1 MIKFVTLRNI
11 SKMKKLHQLIISSFF
26 RTFLP
31 TIVVVMFILLMQF
44 IWLYVDELVGK
55 GLEWQV
61 IAELLFYWS
70 ASLIPQ
76 ALPLAVLLAS
86 IMTFGNLGE
95 TYELVAAKAAG
106 VSIWKMFKPMYFVM
120 FGISLFGVFVSNVLI
135 PVANL
140 KSRALLYDVRE
151 KKPALAIT
159 EGVFYSGIQGITIR
173 VGKKDKNTQEM
184 QDIIIYDK
192 RANTSHSTVISAKK
206 GTMSL
211 SNDGRFLF
219 FTLFDGAR
227 YEEMETQKNYY
238 NTFPHTSTYFS
249 KEKIMFDL
257 TVFNFNRTDE
267 DLFKHNY
274 EMLNVVQLDFYSD
287 SLKRLKYTKALELKS
302 FVKPYYFFLKRDT
315 SQKNE
320 VINLRD
326 TVKTMTDLFQKG
338 YRDNILNNAES
349 NTRTVKNV
357 ISYSLTERYENKKSA
372 ARYDIEW
379 HKKFVL
385 AIACVIMFFIGA
397 PLGSIIRKG
406 GFGLP
411 VVVSILLYLSYHIIS
426 LSGEKASKTL
436 VWTPFLGIWIGI
448 MILTPLGFFLTY
460 QASNDSSLFNKTV
473 WVNIFKR
480 LTQKK

>member
-1 MIKFVTLRNI
+1 
-11 SKMKKLHQLIISSFF
+11 MKKLHQLIISSFF

-76 ALPLAVLLAS
+76 AMPLAVLLAS

-106 VSIWKMFKPMYFVM
+106 VSIWQMFKPMYVVM
-120 FGISLFGVFVSNVLI
+120 LGISLFGVFVSNILI
-135 PVANL
+135 PKANL

-173 VGKKDKNTQEM
+173 VGKKNKQTQEM
-184 QDIIIYDK
+184 RDIVIYDK
-192 RANTSHSTVISAKK
+192 RANTTHSTVISAEK
-206 GTMSL
+206 GTMNLSL
-211 SNDGRFLF
+211 DGRFLF
-219 FTLFDGAR
+219 FTLYNGAR

-238 NTFPHTSTYFS
+238 NTFPHSSTYFS
-249 KEKIMFDL
+249 EEKIMFDL

-274 EMLNVVQLDFYSD
+274 EMLNVFQLQYYSD
-287 SLKRLKYTKALELKS
+287 SLKLLKYIKAIELKS
-302 FVKPYYFFLKRDT
+302 YVRPYYYFLK
-315 SQKNE
+315 K
-320 VINLRD
+320 D
-326 TVKTMTDLFQKG
+326 TVKNLTPVVLQDSIKSMTDLFEIRNK
-338 YRDNILNNAES
+338 DNILNNAES

-357 ISYSLTERYENKKSA
+357 ISYSITERNDIKKSA

-385 AIACVIMFFIGA
+385 AIACIIMFFIGA

-411 VVVSILLYLSYHIIS
+411 VVVSILLYLLYHIVS
-426 LSGEKASKTL
+426 LSGEKAAKTL
-436 VWTPFLGIWIGI
+436 AWSPFFGIWLGI
-448 MILTPLGFFLTY
+448 MVLMPLGIFLTY
-460 QASNDSSLFNKTV
+460 QASNDSSLFNKNA
-473 WVNIFKR
+473 WINIFKR
-480 LTQKK
+480 FVPKNKNSK

>member
-1 MIKFVTLRNI
+1 MRNHF
-11 SKMKKLHQLIISSFF
+11 KMKKLHQLIISSFF

-76 ALPLAVLLAS
+76 AMPLAVLLAS

-95 TYELVAAKAAG
+95 TYELVAAKASG
-106 VSIWKMFKPMYFVM
+106 ISIWQMFKPMYFVM
-120 FGISLFGVFVSNVLI
+120 FGISIFGIFVSNILI

-159 EGVFYSGIQGITIR
+159 EGVFYSGIQGITLR
-173 VGKKDKNTQEM
+173 VGKKDKQTQEM

-206 GTMSL
+206 GTMTL
-211 SNDGRFLF
+211 SDDGRFLF
-219 FTLFDGAR
+219 FTLYDGAR
-227 YEEMETQKNYY
+227 YEEMESQRNYY
-238 NTFPHTSTYFS
+238 STFPHSSTYFS
-249 KEKIMFDL
+249 EEKIMFDL
-257 TVFNFNRTDE
+257 SVLNFNRTDE

-274 EMLNVVQLDFYSD
+274 EMLNVFQLQYYSD
-287 SLKRLKYTKALELKS
+287 SIKVVKYKKALELKGY
-302 FVKPYYFFLKRDT
+302 VKPYYFFLKKDT
-315 SQKNE
+315 LLKSTSSNLVNDTIKN
-320 VINLRD
+320 VINLFEPIY
-326 TVKTMTDLFQKG
+326 K
-338 YRDNILNNAES
+338 DNILNNAEN

-357 ISYSLTERYENKKSA
+357 ISYSVNERNEIKKSG

-385 AIACVIMFFIGA
+385 AIACIIMFFIGA

-411 VVVSILLYLSYHIIS
+411 VVVSILLYLIYHIIS
-426 LSGEKASKTL
+426 LSGEKAAKTMAWSPL
-436 VWTPFLGIWIGI
+436 AGIWIGI
-448 MILTPLGFFLTY
+448 MVLTPLGFFLTY
-460 QASNDSSLFNKTV
+460 QASNDSSLFNKNA
-473 WVNIFKR
+473 WIGIFKKIIP
-480 LTQKK
+480 KKSNL

>member
-1 MIKFVTLRNI
+1 
-11 SKMKKLHQLIISSFF
+11 MKKLNKLIISNFF

-31 TIVVVMFILLMQF
+31 TIVIVMFILLMQF

-106 VSIWKMFKPMYFVM
+106 ISIWKMFKPMYVAM
-120 FGISLFGVFVSNVLI
+120 LGISLFGVFVSNVLI
-135 PVANL
+135 PIANL
-140 KSRALLYDVRE
+140 KSRSLLYDVRE

-173 VGKKDKNTQEM
+173 IGKKDKRTQEM
-184 QDIIIYDK
+184 FDIIIYDK
-192 RANTSHSTVISAKK
+192 RANNTHSTVISAKK
-206 GTMSL
+206 GKMTL

-219 FTLFDGAR
+219 FTLYDGAR
-227 YEEMETQKNYY
+227 YEEMETQRNYY
-238 NTFPHTSTYFS
+238 NSFPHSSTYFS
-249 KEKIMFDL
+249 QEKIMFDL
-257 TVFNFNRTDE
+257 TVFNFSRTDE

-274 EMLNVVQLDFYSD
+274 EMLNVFQLQFFSD
-287 SLKRLKYTKALELKS
+287 SLKVLKYKKALELKG
-302 FVKPYYFFLKRDT
+302 FVKPYYHFLKNDLT
-315 SQKNE
+315 TAIADKDSNYAKGDSVLNLFNSQYKD
-320 VINLRD
+320 VILS
-326 TVKTMTDLFQKG
+326 
-338 YRDNILNNAES
+338 NAES
-349 NTRTVKNV
+349 NTRTAKNV
-357 ISYSLTERYENKKSA
+357 VSYAITERNEIKKNG

-385 AIACVIMFFIGA
+385 AISCIIMFFIGA

-411 VVVSILLYLSYHIIS
+411 VVAAILLYLAYHVIT
-426 LSGEKASKTL
+426 LSGEKAAKTL
-436 VWTPFLGIWIGI
+436 VWTPFMGVWIGI
-448 MILTPLGFFLTY
+448 IVLTPLGFFLTF
-460 QASNDSSLFNKTV
+460 QASNDSSLFNKNA
-473 WVNIFKR
+473 WVNLFKR
-480 LTQKK
+480 FFHKTKKI

>member
-1 MIKFVTLRNI
+1 LRNI
-11 SKMKKLHQLIISSFF
+11 FKMKKLHQLIISSFF

-31 TIVVVMFILLMQF
+31 TIIVVMFILLMQF
-44 IWLYVDELVGK
+44 IWLYVDELIGK

-76 ALPLAVLLAS
+76 AMPLAVLLSS

-106 VSIWKMFKPMYFVM
+106 VSIWKMFQPLYLVM
-120 FGISLFGVFVSNVLI
+120 FGIALFGMFVSNILI

-140 KSRALLYDVRE
+140 KSRSLLYDVRE

-159 EGVFYSGIQGITIR
+159 EGVFYTGIQGITLR
-173 VGKKDKNTQEM
+173 VGKKDKKTQEM

-192 RANTSHSTVISAKK
+192 RANTTHSTIISAKK

-238 NTFPHTSTYFS
+238 NSFPHSSTYFS
-249 KEKIMFDL
+249 QEKIMFDL

-274 EMLNVVQLDFYSD
+274 EMLNVVQLKYYSD
-287 SLKRLKYTKALELKS
+287 SLKLLKYQKALELKS
-302 FVKPYYFFLKRDT
+302 FVKPYYFFLKHD
-315 SQKNE
+315 SLQSKNN
-320 VINLRD
+320 VILRD
-326 TVKTMTDLFQKG
+326 SVKNMVDIFLKTNKN
-338 YRDNILNNAES
+338 NILNNAES

-357 ISYSLTERYENKKSA
+357 ISYSITEREDIKKSA

-385 AIACVIMFFIGA
+385 AIACIVMFFIGA

-411 VVVSILLYLSYHIIS
+411 VVVSILLYLTYHIIS
-426 LSGEKASKTL
+426 LSGEKAAKTMA
-436 VWTPFLGIWIGI
+436 WSPFIGIWIGI
-448 MILTPLGFFLTY
+448 IILTPLGFFLTY
-460 QASNDSSLFNKTV
+460 QASNDSSLFNKTL
-473 WVNIFKR
+473 WVNFFKR
-480 LTQKK
+480 FNKKIK

>member
-1 MIKFVTLRNI
+1 
-11 SKMKKLHQLIISSFF
+11 MKKLNKLIISNFF

-31 TIVVVMFILLMQF
+31 TIVIVMFILLMQF

-106 VSIWKMFKPMYFVM
+106 ISIWKMFKPMYVAM
-120 FGISLFGVFVSNVLI
+120 LGISLFGVFVSNVLI
-135 PVANL
+135 PIANL
-140 KSRALLYDVRE
+140 KSRSLLYDVRE

-173 VGKKDKNTQEM
+173 IGKKDKRTQEM
-184 QDIIIYDK
+184 YDIIIYDK
-192 RANTSHSTVISAKK
+192 RANNTHSTVISAKK
-206 GTMSL
+206 GKMTL

-219 FTLFDGAR
+219 FTLYDGAR
-227 YEEMETQKNYY
+227 YEEMETQRNYY
-238 NTFPHTSTYFS
+238 NSFPHSSTYFS
-249 KEKIMFDL
+249 QEKIMFDL
-257 TVFNFNRTDE
+257 TVFNFSRTDE

-274 EMLNVVQLDFYSD
+274 EMLNVFQLQFFSD
-287 SLKRLKYTKALELKS
+287 SLKVLKYKKALELKG
-302 FVKPYYFFLKRDT
+302 FVKPYYHFLKNDLT
-315 SQKNE
+315 TAIADKVSNYAKGDSVLNLFNSQYKD
-320 VINLRD
+320 VILS
-326 TVKTMTDLFQKG
+326 
-338 YRDNILNNAES
+338 NAES
-349 NTRTVKNV
+349 NTRTAKNV
-357 ISYSLTERYENKKSA
+357 VSYAITERNEIKKNG

-385 AIACVIMFFIGA
+385 AISCIIMFFIGA

-411 VVVSILLYLSYHIIS
+411 VVAAILLYLAYHVIT
-426 LSGEKASKTL
+426 LSGEKAAKTL
-436 VWTPFLGIWIGI
+436 VWTPFMGVWIGI
-448 MILTPLGFFLTY
+448 IVLTPLGFFLTF
-460 QASNDSSLFNKTV
+460 QASNDSSLFNKNA
-473 WVNIFKR
+473 WVNLFKR
-480 LTQKK
+480 FFHKTKKI

>member
-1 MIKFVTLRNI
+1 
-11 SKMKKLHQLIISSFF
+11 MKKLNKLIISNFF

-31 TIVVVMFILLMQF
+31 TIVIVMFILLMQF

-106 VSIWKMFKPMYFVM
+106 ISIWKMFKPMYVAM
-120 FGISLFGVFVSNVLI
+120 LGISLFGVFVSNVLI
-135 PVANL
+135 PIANL
-140 KSRALLYDVRE
+140 KSRSLLYDVRE

-173 VGKKDKNTQEM
+173 IGKKDKRTQEM
-184 QDIIIYDK
+184 YDIIIYDK
-192 RANTSHSTVISAKK
+192 RANNTHSTVISAKK
-206 GTMSL
+206 GKMTL

-219 FTLFDGAR
+219 FTLYDGAR
-227 YEEMETQKNYY
+227 YEEMETQRNYY
-238 NTFPHTSTYFS
+238 NSFPHSSTYFS
-249 KEKIMFDL
+249 QEKIMFDL
-257 TVFNFNRTDE
+257 TVFNFSRTDE

-274 EMLNVVQLDFYSD
+274 EMLNVFQLQFFSD
-287 SLKRLKYTKALELKS
+287 SLKVLKYKKALELKG
-302 FVKPYYFFLKRDT
+302 FVKPYYHFLKNDLT
-315 SQKNE
+315 TAIADKDSNYANGDSVLNLFNSQYKD
-320 VINLRD
+320 VILS
-326 TVKTMTDLFQKG
+326 
-338 YRDNILNNAES
+338 NAES
-349 NTRTVKNV
+349 NTRTAKNV
-357 ISYSLTERYENKKSA
+357 ISYAITERNEIKKNG

-385 AIACVIMFFIGA
+385 AISCIIMFFIGA

-411 VVVSILLYLSYHIIS
+411 VVAAILLYLAYHVIT
-426 LSGEKASKTL
+426 LSGEKAAKTL
-436 VWTPFLGIWIGI
+436 VWTPFMGVWIGI
-448 MILTPLGFFLTY
+448 IVLTPLGFFLTF
-460 QASNDSSLFNKTV
+460 QASNDSSLFNKKA
-473 WVNIFKR
+473 WVNLFKR
-480 LTQKK
+480 FFHKTKKI

>member
-1 MIKFVTLRNI
+1 MRNHF
-11 SKMKKLHQLIISSFF
+11 KMKKLHQLIISSFF

-76 ALPLAVLLAS
+76 AMPLAVLLAS

-95 TYELVAAKAAG
+95 TYELVAAKASG
-106 VSIWKMFKPMYFVM
+106 ISIWQMFKPMYFVM
-120 FGISLFGVFVSNVLI
+120 FGISIFGIFVSNILI

-159 EGVFYSGIQGITIR
+159 EGVFYSGIQGITLR
-173 VGKKDKNTQEM
+173 VGKKDKTTQEM

-206 GTMSL
+206 GTMTL
-211 SNDGRFLF
+211 SDDGRFLF
-219 FTLFDGAR
+219 FTLYDGAR
-227 YEEMETQKNYY
+227 YEEMESQRNYY
-238 NTFPHTSTYFS
+238 STFPHSSTYFS
-249 KEKIMFDL
+249 EEKIMFDL
-257 TVFNFNRTDE
+257 SVLNFNRTDE

-274 EMLNVVQLDFYSD
+274 EMLNVFQLQYYSD
-287 SLKRLKYTKALELKS
+287 SMKVVKYRKALELKGY
-302 FVKPYYFFLKRDT
+302 VKPYYFFLKKDT
-315 SQKNE
+315 LLKNTASNLVNDTIKN
-320 VINLRD
+320 VINLFEPIY
-326 TVKTMTDLFQKG
+326 K
-338 YRDNILNNAES
+338 DNILNNAEN

-357 ISYSLTERYENKKSA
+357 ISYSVNERNEIKKSG

-385 AIACVIMFFIGA
+385 AIACIIMFFIGA

-411 VVVSILLYLSYHIIS
+411 VVVSILLYLIYHIIS
-426 LSGEKASKTL
+426 LSGEKAAKTMAWSPL
-436 VWTPFLGIWIGI
+436 AGIWIGI
-448 MILTPLGFFLTY
+448 MVLTPLGFFLTY
-460 QASNDSSLFNKTV
+460 QASNDSSLFNKNA
-473 WVNIFKR
+473 WIGIFKKIIP
-480 LTQKK
+480 KKSNL

>member
-1 MIKFVTLRNI
+1 
-11 SKMKKLHQLIISSFF
+11 MKKLHQLIIGSFF

-44 IWLYVDELVGK
+44 IWLYVDELIGK

-76 ALPLAVLLAS
+76 AMPLAVLLAS

-106 VSIWKMFKPMYFVM
+106 ISIWKMFKPMYLVM
-120 FGISLFGVFVSNVLI
+120 LGISIFGIFVSNILI

-159 EGVFYSGIQGITIR
+159 EGVFYSGIQGITLR
-173 VGKKDKNTQEM
+173 VGKKNKTTQEM

-206 GTMSL
+206 GTMTL

-227 YEEMETQKNYY
+227 YEEMETQRNYY
-238 NTFPHTSTYFS
+238 NTFPHSSTYFS
-249 KEKIMFDL
+249 EEKIMFDL
-257 TVFNFNRTDE
+257 SVLNFNRTDE

-274 EMLNVVQLDFYSD
+274 EMLNVFQLQFYSD
-287 SLKRLKYTKALELKS
+287 SMKVVKYKKALELKGY
-302 FVKPYYFFLKRDT
+302 VKPYYFFLRKDSILKNTSSLIANDT
-315 SQKNE
+315 VKN
-320 VINLRD
+320 VINLF
-326 TVKTMTDLFQKG
+326 DLQYK
-338 YRDNILNNAES
+338 DVILSNAES

-357 ISYSLTERYENKKSA
+357 ISYAITERYEIKKGG

-385 AIACVIMFFIGA
+385 AIACIIMFFIGA

-406 GFGLP
+406 GFGMP
-411 VVVSILLYLSYHIIS
+411 VVVSILLYLIYHIIS
-426 LSGEKASKTL
+426 LSGEKAAKTMA
-436 VWTPFLGIWIGI
+436 WSPMAGIWIGVLV
-448 MILTPLGFFLTY
+448 LTPLGFFLTY
-460 QASNDSSLFNKTV
+460 QASNDSSLFNKTA
-473 WVNIFKR
+473 WTNIFKKIIPKNK
-480 LTQKK
+480 TTK

>member
-1 MIKFVTLRNI
+1 MRNHF
-11 SKMKKLHQLIISSFF
+11 KMKKLHQLIIGSFF

-44 IWLYVDELVGK
+44 IWLYVDELIGK

-76 ALPLAVLLAS
+76 AMPLAVLLAS

-106 VSIWKMFKPMYFVM
+106 ISIWKMFKPMYLVM
-120 FGISLFGVFVSNVLI
+120 LGISIFGIFVSNILI

-159 EGVFYSGIQGITIR
+159 EGVFYSGIQGITLR
-173 VGKKDKNTQEM
+173 VGKKNKTTQEM

-206 GTMSL
+206 GTMTL

-227 YEEMETQKNYY
+227 YEEMETQRNYY
-238 NTFPHTSTYFS
+238 NTFPHSSTYFS
-249 KEKIMFDL
+249 EEKIMFDL
-257 TVFNFNRTDE
+257 SVLNFNRTDE

-274 EMLNVVQLDFYSD
+274 EMLNVFQLQFYSD
-287 SLKRLKYTKALELKS
+287 SMKVVKYKKALELKGY
-302 FVKPYYFFLKRDT
+302 VKPYYFFLRKDSSLKNTAKLMVSDT
-315 SQKNE
+315 VKN
-320 VINLRD
+320 VINLFNSQYKD
-326 TVKTMTDLFQKG
+326 V
-338 YRDNILNNAES
+338 ILSNAES

-357 ISYSLTERYENKKSA
+357 ISYAITERYDIKKSG

-385 AIACVIMFFIGA
+385 AVACVIMFFIGA

-411 VVVSILLYLSYHIIS
+411 VVVSILLYLIYHIIS
-426 LSGEKASKTL
+426 LSGEKAAKTMA
-436 VWTPFLGIWIGI
+436 WSPMFGIWIGVLV
-448 MILTPLGFFLTY
+448 LTPLGFFLTY
-460 QASNDSSLFNKTV
+460 QASNDSSLFNKTA
-473 WVNIFKR
+473 WTNIFKKIIPKNK
-480 LTQKK
+480 TTK

>member
-1 MIKFVTLRNI
+1 MRNHF
-11 SKMKKLHQLIISSFF
+11 KMKKLHQLIISSFF

-76 ALPLAVLLAS
+76 AMPLAVLLAS

-95 TYELVAAKAAG
+95 TYELVAAKASG
-106 VSIWKMFKPMYFVM
+106 ISIWQMFKPMYFVM
-120 FGISLFGVFVSNVLI
+120 FGISIFGIFVSNILI

-159 EGVFYSGIQGITIR
+159 EGVFYSGIQGITLR
-173 VGKKDKNTQEM
+173 VGKKDKKTQEM

-206 GTMSL
+206 GTMTL
-211 SNDGRFLF
+211 SDDGRFLF
-219 FTLFDGAR
+219 FTLYDGAR
-227 YEEMETQKNYY
+227 YEEMESQRNYY
-238 NTFPHTSTYFS
+238 STFPHSSTYFS
-249 KEKIMFDL
+249 EEKIMFDL
-257 TVFNFNRTDE
+257 SVLNFNRTDE

-274 EMLNVVQLDFYSD
+274 EMLNVFQLQYYSD
-287 SLKRLKYTKALELKS
+287 SMKVVKYRKALELKGY
-302 FVKPYYFFLKRDT
+302 VKPYYFFLKKDT
-315 SQKNE
+315 LLKNTASNLVNDTIKN
-320 VINLRD
+320 VINLFEPIY
-326 TVKTMTDLFQKG
+326 K
-338 YRDNILNNAES
+338 DNILNNAEN

-357 ISYSLTERYENKKSA
+357 ISYSVNERNEIKKSG

-385 AIACVIMFFIGA
+385 AIACIIMFFIGA

-411 VVVSILLYLSYHIIS
+411 VVVSILLYLIYHIIS
-426 LSGEKASKTL
+426 LSGEKAAKTMAWSPL
-436 VWTPFLGIWIGI
+436 AGIWIGI
-448 MILTPLGFFLTY
+448 MVLTPLGFFLTY
-460 QASNDSSLFNKTV
+460 QASNDSSLFNKNA
-473 WVNIFKR
+473 WIGIFKKIIP
-480 LTQKK
+480 KKSNL

>member
-1 MIKFVTLRNI
+1 
-11 SKMKKLHQLIISSFF
+11 MKKLNKLIISNFF

-31 TIVVVMFILLMQF
+31 TIVIVMFILLMQF

-106 VSIWKMFKPMYFVM
+106 ISIWKMFKPMYVAM
-120 FGISLFGVFVSNVLI
+120 LGISLFGVFVSNVLI
-135 PVANL
+135 PIANL
-140 KSRALLYDVRE
+140 KSRSLLYDVRE

-173 VGKKDKNTQEM
+173 IGKKDKRTQEM
-184 QDIIIYDK
+184 YDIIIYDK
-192 RANTSHSTVISAKK
+192 RANNTHSTVISAKK
-206 GTMSL
+206 GKMTL

-219 FTLFDGAR
+219 FTLYDGAR
-227 YEEMETQKNYY
+227 YEEMETQRNYY
-238 NTFPHTSTYFS
+238 NSFPHSSTYFS
-249 KEKIMFDL
+249 QEKIMFDL
-257 TVFNFNRTDE
+257 TVFNFSRTDE

-274 EMLNVVQLDFYSD
+274 EMLNVFQLQFFSD
-287 SLKRLKYTKALELKS
+287 SLKVLKYKKALELKG
-302 FVKPYYFFLKRDT
+302 FVKPYYHFLKNDLT
-315 SQKNE
+315 TAIADKDSNYAKGDSVLNLFNSQYKD
-320 VINLRD
+320 VILS
-326 TVKTMTDLFQKG
+326 
-338 YRDNILNNAES
+338 NAES
-349 NTRTVKNV
+349 NTRTAKNV
-357 ISYSLTERYENKKSA
+357 VSYAITERNEIKKNG

-385 AIACVIMFFIGA
+385 AISCIIMFFIGA

-411 VVVSILLYLSYHIIS
+411 VVAAILLYLAYHVIT
-426 LSGEKASKTL
+426 LSGEKAAKTL
-436 VWTPFLGIWIGI
+436 VWTPFMGVWIGI
-448 MILTPLGFFLTY
+448 IVLTPLGFFLTF
-460 QASNDSSLFNKTV
+460 QASNDSSLFNKNA
-473 WVNIFKR
+473 WVNLFKR
-480 LTQKK
+480 FFHKTKKI

>member
-1 MIKFVTLRNI
+1 
-11 SKMKKLHQLIISSFF
+11 
-26 RTFLP
+26 
-31 TIVVVMFILLMQF
+31 MQF

-106 VSIWKMFKPMYFVM
+106 ISIWKMFKPMYVAM
-120 FGISLFGVFVSNVLI
+120 LGISLFGVFVSNVLI
-135 PVANL
+135 PIANL
-140 KSRALLYDVRE
+140 KSRSLLYDVRE

-173 VGKKDKNTQEM
+173 IGKKDKRTQEM
-184 QDIIIYDK
+184 YDIIIYDK
-192 RANTSHSTVISAKK
+192 RANNTHSTVISAKK
-206 GTMSL
+206 GKMTL

-219 FTLFDGAR
+219 FTLYDGAR
-227 YEEMETQKNYY
+227 YEEMETQRNYY
-238 NTFPHTSTYFS
+238 NSFPHSSTYFS
-249 KEKIMFDL
+249 QEKIMFDL
-257 TVFNFNRTDE
+257 TVFNFSRTDE

-274 EMLNVVQLDFYSD
+274 EMLNVFQLQFFSD
-287 SLKRLKYTKALELKS
+287 SLKVLKYKKALELKG
-302 FVKPYYFFLKRDT
+302 FVKPYYHFLKNDLT
-315 SQKNE
+315 TAIADKVSNYAKGDSVLNLFNSQYKD
-320 VINLRD
+320 VILS
-326 TVKTMTDLFQKG
+326 
-338 YRDNILNNAES
+338 NAES
-349 NTRTVKNV
+349 NTRTAKNV
-357 ISYSLTERYENKKSA
+357 VSYAITERNEIKKNG

-385 AIACVIMFFIGA
+385 AISCIIMFFIGA

-411 VVVSILLYLSYHIIS
+411 VVAAILLYLAYHVIT
-426 LSGEKASKTL
+426 LSGEKAAKTL
-436 VWTPFLGIWIGI
+436 VWTPFMGVWIGI
-448 MILTPLGFFLTY
+448 IVLTPLGFFLTF
-460 QASNDSSLFNKTV
+460 QASNDSSLFNKNA
-473 WVNIFKR
+473 WVNLFKR
-480 LTQKK
+480 FFHKTKKI

>member
-1 MIKFVTLRNI
+1 
-11 SKMKKLHQLIISSFF
+11 MKKLNKLIISNFF

-31 TIVVVMFILLMQF
+31 TIVIVMFILLMQF

-106 VSIWKMFKPMYFVM
+106 ISIWKMFKPMYVAM
-120 FGISLFGVFVSNVLI
+120 LGISLFGVFVSNVLI
-135 PVANL
+135 PIANL
-140 KSRALLYDVRE
+140 KSRSLLYDVRE

-173 VGKKDKNTQEM
+173 IGKKDKRTQEM
-184 QDIIIYDK
+184 YDIIIYDK
-192 RANTSHSTVISAKK
+192 RANNIHSTVISAKK
-206 GTMSL
+206 GKMTL

-219 FTLFDGAR
+219 FTLYDGAR
-227 YEEMETQKNYY
+227 YEEMETQRNYY
-238 NTFPHTSTYFS
+238 NSFPHSSTYFTQ
-249 KEKIMFDL
+249 EKIMFDL
-257 TVFNFNRTDE
+257 TVFNFSRTDE

-274 EMLNVVQLDFYSD
+274 EMLNVFQLQFFSD
-287 SLKRLKYTKALELKS
+287 SLKVLKYKKALELKS
-302 FVKPYYFFLKRDT
+302 FVKPYYHFLKNDLT
-315 SQKNE
+315 TVSSKNSNITKGDSVLNLFNSQYKD
-320 VINLRD
+320 VILS
-326 TVKTMTDLFQKG
+326 
-338 YRDNILNNAES
+338 NAES
-349 NTRTVKNV
+349 NTRTAKNV
-357 ISYSLTERYENKKSA
+357 VSYAITERNEIKKNGV
-372 ARYDIEW
+372 RYDIEW

-385 AIACVIMFFIGA
+385 AISCIIMFFIGA

-411 VVVSILLYLSYHIIS
+411 VVASILLYLAYHVIT
-426 LSGEKASKTL
+426 LSGEKAAKTL
-436 VWTPFLGIWIGI
+436 VWTPFMGVWIGI
-448 MILTPLGFFLTY
+448 IVLTPLGFFLTF
-460 QASNDSSLFNKTV
+460 QASNDSSLLNKNA
-473 WVNIFKR
+473 WVNLIKR
-480 LTQKK
+480 FFPKTKKI

>member
-1 MIKFVTLRNI
+1 
-11 SKMKKLHQLIISSFF
+11 MKKLHQLIISSFF

-31 TIVVVMFILLMQF
+31 TIIVVMFILLMQF

-76 ALPLAVLLAS
+76 AMPLAVLLAS

-106 VSIWKMFKPMYFVM
+106 ISIWKMFKPMYGVM
-120 FGISLFGVFVSNVLI
+120 LAISIFGMFVSNILI

-159 EGVFYSGIQGITIR
+159 EGVFYSGIQGITLR
-173 VGKKDKNTQEM
+173 VGKKNKNTQEM

-192 RANTSHSTVISAKK
+192 RANTAHSTVISAKK
-206 GTMSL
+206 GTMNL
-211 SNDGRFLF
+211 SSDGRFLF
-219 FTLFDGAR
+219 FTLYDGAR

-238 NTFPHTSTYFS
+238 QTFPHSSTYFS
-249 KEKIMFDL
+249 EEKIMFDL
-257 TVFNFNRTDE
+257 SVLNFNRTDE

-274 EMLNVVQLDFYSD
+274 EMLNVVELQHYSD
-287 SLKRLKYTKALELKS
+287 SMKIVKYKKALELKS
-302 FVKPYYFFLKRDT
+302 YVKPYYFFLKKDQAIT
-315 SQKNE
+315 SEANLN
-320 VINLRD
+320 VSDSINNII
-326 TVKTMTDLFQKG
+326 KLFEPQ
-338 YRDNILNNAES
+338 YRDVILNNAE
-349 NTRTVKNV
+349 NNARTVKNIV
-357 ISYSLTERYENKKSA
+357 SYAINERYDIKKIG

-385 AIACVIMFFIGA
+385 AIACIIMFFIGA

-411 VVVSILLYLSYHIIS
+411 VVASILLYLVYHIVS
-426 LSGEKASKTL
+426 LSGEKAAKTMA
-436 VWTPFLGIWIGI
+436 WSPMAGIWLGV
-448 MILTPLGFFLTY
+448 MVLTPLGFFLTY
-460 QASNDSSLFNKTV
+460 QASNDSSLFNKNA
-473 WVNIFKR
+473 WVNIFKK
-480 LTQKK
+480 LIPKKTNN

>member
-1 MIKFVTLRNI
+1 
-11 SKMKKLHQLIISSFF
+11 
-26 RTFLP
+26 
-31 TIVVVMFILLMQF
+31 MQF

-76 ALPLAVLLAS
+76 AMPLAVLLAS

-106 VSIWKMFKPMYFVM
+106 VSIWQMFKPMYVVM
-120 FGISLFGVFVSNVLI
+120 LGISLFGIFVSNVLI
-135 PVANL
+135 PKANL

-173 VGKKDKNTQEM
+173 VGKKNKQTQEM
-184 QDIIIYDK
+184 RDIIIYDK
-192 RANTSHSTVISAKK
+192 RANTTHSTVISAEK
-206 GTMSL
+206 GTMNLSL
-211 SNDGRFLF
+211 DGRFLF
-219 FTLFDGAR
+219 FTLYNGAR

-238 NTFPHTSTYFS
+238 NTFPHSSTYFS
-249 KEKIMFDL
+249 EEKIMFDL

-274 EMLNVVQLDFYSD
+274 EMLNVFQLQYYSD
-287 SLKRLKYTKALELKS
+287 SMKLLKYIKAIELKS
-302 FVKPYYFFLKRDT
+302 YVRPYYYFLK
-315 SQKNE
+315 K
-320 VINLRD
+320 D
-326 TVKTMTDLFQKG
+326 TVKNLVAVNLNDSVKSMTDLFESRNK
-338 YRDNILNNAES
+338 DNILNNAES

-357 ISYSLTERYENKKSA
+357 ISYSITERNDIKKSA

-385 AIACVIMFFIGA
+385 AIACIIMFFIGA

-411 VVVSILLYLSYHIIS
+411 VVVSILLYLLYHIVS
-426 LSGEKASKTL
+426 LSGEKAAKTL
-436 VWTPFLGIWIGI
+436 AWSPFFGIWLGI
-448 MILTPLGFFLTY
+448 MVLMPLGIFLTY
-460 QASNDSSLFNKTV
+460 QASNDSSLFNKNA
-473 WVNIFKR
+473 WINIFKK
-480 LTQKK
+480 LVPKNKNSK